1 MIAVRTTSRRRL
13 RRMTGPRTDR
23 LTDRFA
29 DRPRLATVVAATGTG
44 AVAAILAG
52 PVAAVL
58 GAVYAVV
65 GFRAWLG
72 IRRNR
77 LRATEWAGALDALA
91 GLAGDLRA
99 GLPPERALATGTA
112 RLEPVPLVR
121 DRVRIAVRVA
131 EATGAPLADLVERLE
146 TDLRGLDRVRLSAA
160 AHAAG
165 THATAALL
173 GVLPLAGIGVG
184 YGMGA
189 DPLHVLL
196 WTPVGAG
203 CAFGA
208 LVLQLAGLAW
218 TARLSRAPDGLR

>member
-1 MIAVRTTSRRRL
+1 VIAVRTATRRRL
-13 RRMTGPRTDR
+13 RRMTGLRTDR
-23 LTDRFA
+23 RTDRFA
-29 DRPRLATVVAATGTG
+29 DRPRLAATVAAAAAG
-44 AVAAILAG
+44 AVSAVLAG
-52 PVAAVL
+52 PVAAAL

-65 GFRAWLG
+65 GVRAWLR
-72 IRRNR
+72 IRHNR
-77 LRATEWAGALDALA
+77 VRAAEWVDALDGLA
-91 GLAGDLRA
+91 GLSGDLRA
-99 GLPPERALATGTA
+99 GLPPHRALSATGA
-112 RLEPVPLVR
+112 RLARVPLVD
-121 DRVRIAVRVA
+121 DRVRIATHVA

-165 THATAALL
+165 TRATAALL

-189 DPLHVLL
+189 DPLHILL
-196 WTPVGAG
+196 GTPVGAG

-218 TARLSRAPDGLR
+218 TARLSRAPGALG

>member
-1 MIAVRTTSRRRL
+1 
-13 RRMTGPRTDR
+13 MTGPRTDG
-23 LTDRFA
+23 LADRFV
-29 DRPRLATVVAATGTG
+29 DRPRLAVAVAAAGTG
-44 AVAAILAG
+44 AMAGILAG

-65 GFRAWLG
+65 AVRAWLR

-77 LRATEWAGALDALA
+77 RRATEWAGALDALA

-99 GLPPERALATGTA
+99 GLPPERALVAATA

-121 DRVRIAVRVA
+121 DRVRVAVRVA

-165 THATAALL
+165 AHATAALL

-189 DPLHVLL
+189 DPLRVLL

-203 CAFGA
+203 CALGA

-218 TARLSRAPDGLR
+218 TARLSRAPGGLR